1 MHPFTLNAPAR
12 LADLPVPVGPLSGLL
27 TSARDH
33 LCALAES
40 AGVTLWVNPHMEG
53 LLAVNDRA
61 RAAGTW
67 DEILPA
73 ASVRHRSLNPSNAYW
88 IDGRNADGE
97 TVTVQ
102 AGLLYDCR
110 ERSIGQRFA
119 DLSVFYDAPEQQAP
133 AGEFCDVTSEVALGL
148 RGRVVWTNAGWT
160 KPGAGKRGLFR
171 TAQRANKLASWLLW
185 QPDAMVSVVEPHIV
199 PVWSP
204 SRMGIRH
211 MDDATSINYHQVGNG
226 EFPMHFVLFTRS
238 HFFGD
243 LAAMTMSEAAEAA

>member
-1 MHPFTLNAPAR
+1 M
-12 LADLPVPVGPLSGLL
+12 
-27 TSARDH
+27 
-33 LCALAES
+33 
-40 AGVTLWVNPHMEG
+40 WVNPHMEG

-73 ASVRHRSLNPSNAYW
+73 ASVRRRSLNPSNAYW
-88 IDGRNADGE
+88 IDGRSADGE

-185 QPDAMVSVVEPHIV
+185 QPDAMISVVDPDIV

-204 SRMGIRH
+204 ERMGIWH
-211 MDDATSINYHQVGNG
+211 MDPAPTITFNQAGVGLL
-226 EFPMHFVLFTRS
+226 PMHFVLFSRS

-243 LAAMTMSEAAEAA
+243 LAALAVDEAAVAA